1 MTNRLTT
8 IMMVFVLL
16 GVGLLFLLNLT
27 PIFQT
32 PVKEKYLARDLVNGV
47 EVVHNKLPYT
57 LNFEQQNGLV
67 TLLNEAETIKAGV
80 PTSSLDFDKI
90 IIYVFNAP
98 NIEIYPIAYVG
109 DDLVFSVPAW
119 DKVNFMK
126 DSSHGEL
133 KKLISQT
140 YDP

>member
-1 MTNRLTT
+1 MDNRTTT

-16 GVGLLFLLNLT
+16 GIGLLFLVNLT

-47 EVVHNKLPYT
+47 EVVHNNLPYT
-57 LNFEQQNGLV
+57 LNFEQQNGLI
-67 TLLNEAETIKAGV
+67 TLLNAAETIKAGV
-80 PTSSLDFDKI
+80 PTSTLNFEKI
-90 IIYVFNAP
+90 IIYQFNAP
-98 NIEIYPIAYVG
+98 NIEVYPIAYVG
-109 DDLVFSVPAW
+109 EDLVFSVPTW
-119 DKVNFMK
+119 DKVNFLK